1 MFNRYIRCV
10 AIVLAV
16 LLAVVVLPT
25 QASGLNGEAQ
35 SLAESVS
42 YTPIAEQGD
51 NYIEIC
57 RNSYYSLLLNPQ
69 SNIFCI
75 ADANTNEHLWFSGMT
90 EENYGSMEDVSNL
103 WKSYMQSALAVN
115 YIARDATRA
124 NNMKSYSAETL
135 NSIKAF
141 SFENGIRFE
150 VDFKVIDVTMALE
163 IKLDGERI
171 VASVPA
177 KDIKENGDFVI
188 KSVDVLPF
196 FSAVTKASNADG
208 YIVYPDGNGAISYFD
223 RTDDKH
229 AYTQAIALDIYD
241 TLDLEAILEDDKS
254 ATAMLPIYGIKN
266 NDLGIMA
273 AITKGSESARINVNT
288 AVSNSEIPIHRA
300 GFEMV
305 YRNEYKIFLS
315 SITGTVSGD
324 ETFGVKVDEKLL
336 PLDREVTYFL
346 LRDEKANY
354 SGMANAYRDYL
365 VSNKL
370 INENNSVNTMGLYLN
385 MFMGVEEKN
394 ALINPFVEMTSF
406 EFVESISQDLLNDGV
421 QNLQVRLRGW
431 NKGGYGSSNKSFK
444 PASQLGG
451 NAGLKKLSALAE
463 TDSRFNVLLE
473 IELLESVK
481 NRYVAVKESTMPITN
496 EDENAYLLSPIVS
509 KNKLNS
515 AINKLKKYGSLE
527 IALASVGS
535 QIYPDYSKSRAV
547 TRTDTMV
554 LWQEMSQNKKVT
566 ATQGGNLYML
576 SSVNQVYDIPMTCSM
591 QQMTDESIPWYSMI
605 ISGVMPHT
613 TMAGNQSGD
622 IELLCLQW
630 IEHGAMPYF
639 ELTENSPKKL
649 IDTSYNKLFS
659 SQFSKWDEQALSIY
673 KDMSTRLKDITG
685 QSIIMHERDGD
696 TVVLTY
702 GNGYKVLINYGNTDI
717 QILGKTVPARDYVVL
732 AA

>member
-1 MFNRYIRCV
+1 MFNRYVRCV
-10 AIVLAV
+10 AIVLTV

-25 QASGLNGEAQ
+25 QASSLNGMAK
-35 SLAESVS
+35 APVESVR
-42 YTPIAEQGD
+42 YAPIAEQGD

-57 RNSYYSLLLNPQ
+57 RNSFYSLLLNPQ

-90 EENYGSMEDVSNL
+90 EENYGSMEEVSNL
-103 WKSYMQSALAVN
+103 WKSYMQSALSVN

-124 NNMKSYSAETL
+124 NNMKSYSAEGF

-150 VDFKVIDVTMALE
+150 IDFKVIDVTMALE

-171 VASVPA
+171 IASIPS

-196 FSAVTKASNADG
+196 FSAVTSASNADG
-208 YIVYPDGNGAISYFD
+208 YIVYPDGSGAISYFD
-223 RTDDKH
+223 RADEKH

-241 TLDLEAILEDDKS
+241 TLNLETILEEDKP

-315 SITGTVSGD
+315 SITGTVGGD
-324 ETFGVKVDEKLL
+324 ETFGVKVDEKPL

-346 LRDEKANY
+346 LRDDKANY

-370 INENNSVNTMGLYLN
+370 VNENNSVDTMGLYLN
-385 MFMGVEEKN
+385 MFMGIEKQN

-406 EFVESISQDLLNDGV
+406 DYVESISQDLLNDGV

-431 NKGGYGSSNKSFK
+431 NKGGYASANKSFK

-451 NAGLKKLSALAE
+451 NGGLKKLSALAKK
-463 TDSRFNVLLE
+463 DSRFNVLLE
-473 IELLESVK
+473 IELLESAK

-496 EDENAYLLSPIVS
+496 EDEDAYLLSPIVS
-509 KNKLNS
+509 KNKLNG
-515 AINKLKKYGSLE
+515 ALAKLKKYNSIE

-535 QIYPDYSKSRAV
+535 KVYPDYSKSRTV

-554 LWQEMSQNKKVT
+554 LWQEMSQNKNVT
-566 ATQGGNLYML
+566 ASQGGNLYML

-591 QQMTDESIPWYSMI
+591 QQMTDEAIPWYSMI
-605 ISGVMPHT
+605 ISGVIPHT
-613 TMAGNQSGD
+613 TTAGNQSGD
-622 IELLCLQW
+622 LQLLCLQW
-630 IEHGAMPYF
+630 IEHSAMPYF

-659 SQFSKWDEQALSIY
+659 SQFSKWGDRALKIY
-673 KDMSTRLKDITG
+673 KDMSSRLNDVIG
-685 QSIIMHERDGD
+685 QSIVMHERNGD
-696 TVVLTY
+696 VVTLTY
-702 GNGYKVLINYGNTDI
+702 ENGYKVLINYGNTDT
-717 QILGKTVPARDYVVL
+717 QILGKTVPSRNYVVL